1 MGEPARRHPVR
12 ARPPTAHGTG
22 SGRGT
27 QRLAGNLQ
35 HRERTRPGNPPGPG
49 IERARG
55 LHARARL
62 PEPRHRRRQLQRW
75 RRQHAPATHRRIG
88 HMASRSHRPAWPQTD
103 YPAGPLHTPQRT
115 RNRREPGF
123 LLVSVSSY
131 PSMTTFAIRSEIH
144 RDVPAVQSADT
155 QFTARLPG
163 RTQAA
168 SPGTARR
175 TSTTSTAS
183 SRGHSRAG
191 RCDSAPAPRRAP
203 GRCRSRRRAS
213 QP

>member
-1 MGEPARRHPVR
+1 MRQGARN
-12 ARPPTAHGTG
+12 G
-22 SGRGT
+22 
-27 QRLAGNLQ
+27 AGHNVS
-35 HRERTRPGNPPGPG
+35 PG
-49 IERARG
+49 ISNTGNERARG
-55 LHARARL
+55 TLLVPGLSVREVSTHAPVCRNPGIDEGNTPPPPIVESDTGPPGHIVQL
-62 PEPRHRRRQLQRW
+62 GRRRLSGR
-75 RRQHAPATHRRIG
+75 
-88 HMASRSHRPAWPQTD
+88 
-103 YPAGPLHTPQRT
+103 PLHTPQRT

-123 LLVSVSSY
+123 LLVSISSH